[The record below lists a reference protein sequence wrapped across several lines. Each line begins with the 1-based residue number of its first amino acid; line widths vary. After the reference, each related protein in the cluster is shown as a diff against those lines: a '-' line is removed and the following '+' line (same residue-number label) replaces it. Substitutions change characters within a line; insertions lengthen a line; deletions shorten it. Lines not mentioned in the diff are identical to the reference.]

1 MKMKL
6 PMVACLAAAASVIP
20 AGPAAGSSFGVRP
33 AAFTVAVASATT
45 ATGAVDEAVGQGGS
59 TAAGGKFVVSFGSTP
74 EAATA
79 AIEAAGGTV
88 EDVTPQLGVALVTAP
103 DGTFMDKV
111 RAGTGIRD
119 AARNH
124 SVGVSRQG
132 MPHRYAEERLD
143 ADERAEASR
152 GGEAGS
158 LSTHEPGAEPLSGLQ
173 WDMKMI
179 GATPD
184 GAWEETTGKGV
195 DVGIMD
201 TGIDAKHPD
210 IAPNF
215 DAKRSRNFTTDIP
228 DLDGPCEYTDCK
240 DPANVDNDGH
250 GTHVAGIVA
259 AARNDFGIGGVAPD
273 ATLVNVRAGQDSGY
287 FFLYE
292 TVKALVY
299 SGDTH
304 LDVVNMSFYTD
315 PWLFNCTSRDEYV
328 SGTVTDAQL
337 TGQRLTSEL
346 VLGAVKYASDR
357 GVTLVAAAGNEHLDL
372 AAPTRSD
379 ETSPDFPPD
388 TAQPRVVKNTCLNLP
403 TEAPQVI
410 SVSSVGPSGTKAD
423 YSTYGFG
430 DIEIAAPG
438 GSFRDYFGTPQFR
451 TPGNLIL
458 SSYPLQ
464 AAIEQGLADT
474 EGNPADALSIKY
486 CESGTCGFY
495 TYLQGTSMAS
505 PHVVGVAALIVQER
519 GRSTDGGYA
528 LDPKTVARVMLRTA
542 DDHACPV
549 GGVEDYTD
557 EGRTPDWNAVCEG
570 TTENNGLY
578 GEGIVDA
585 ENAVD

>member
-1 MKMKL
+1 MKMKFAT
-6 PMVACLAAAASVIP
+6 VACLAAAAIVLP
-20 AGPAAGSSFGVRP
+20 AGPAAAGSSEHPIGARA
-33 AAFTVAVASATT
+33 AAFTVAVASAT
-45 ATGAVDEAVGQGGS
+45 V
-59 TAAGGKFVVSFGSTP
+59 AGGEFVVSFSGTP

-79 AIEAAGGTV
+79 AIEAAGGKV
-88 EDVTPQLGVALVTAP
+88 KDVTSQVGVALVTAP
-103 DGTFMDKV
+103 DGAFINKV
-111 RAGTGIRD
+111 QAGTGIRG

-124 SVGVSRQG
+124 SVGVGRQG
-132 MPHRYAEERLD
+132 MPHRYSGERLD
-143 ADERAEASR
+143 AAERTQANHDGKAGGSSTR
-152 GGEAGS
+152 GPE
-158 LSTHEPGAEPLSGLQ
+158 AEPLSDLQ
-173 WDMKMI
+173 WDMEMI

-184 GAWEETTGKGV
+184 GAWEKATGKGV

-201 TGIDAKHPD
+201 TGIDAGHPD

-228 DLDGPCEYTDCK
+228 DIDGPCEYQDCK
-240 DPANVDNDGH
+240 DPANVDDGGH

-259 AARNDFGIGGVAPD
+259 AADNDFGIGGVAPD

-299 SGDTH
+299 SGDIH
-304 LDVVNMSFYTD
+304 LDVVNISFYTD
-315 PWLFNCTSRDEYV
+315 PWLYNCTSRDEYV

-337 TGQRLTSEL
+337 TEQRLISEL

-357 GVTLVAAAGNEHLDL
+357 GVTLIAAAGNEHNDL

-379 ETSPDFPPD
+379 EISPVYPPD

-403 TEAPQVI
+403 SEAPQVI
-410 SVSSVGPSGTKAD
+410 NVSSVGPSGTKAD
-423 YSTYGFG
+423 YSSYGFG
-430 DIEIAAPG
+430 DVEIAAPG
-438 GSFRDYFGTPQFR
+438 GWFRDYLGTPQFQ

-464 AAIEQGLADT
+464 AAIEQGLADPK
-474 EGNPADALSIKY
+474 GNPVDDFSIKY
-486 CESGTCGFY
+486 CDHGRCGFY
-495 TYLQGTSMAS
+495 TYLHGTSMAS
-505 PHVVGVAALIVQER
+505 PHAVGVAALIIQER
-519 GRSTDGGYA
+519 GKSTGHGGHA
-528 LDPKTVARVMLRTA
+528 LDPATVARVLLQTA
-542 DDHACPV
+542 NDHACPV

-557 EGRTPDWNAVCEG
+557 EGWTPDWNATCKG

-585 ENAVD
+585 EEAVD

>member
-1 MKMKL
+1 MKKKFPL
-6 PMVACLAAAASVIP
+6 VACLAAAAIVLP
-20 AGPAAGSSFGVRP
+20 AGPAPAGSSSQPPRTL
-33 AAFTVAVASATT
+33 AAGLAAPFNLA
-45 ATGAVDEAVGQGGS
+45 GS
-59 TAAGGKFVVSFGSTP
+59 TAAGGEFVVSFSGTP

-79 AIEAAGGTV
+79 AIQAAGGTV
-88 EDVTPQLGVALVTAP
+88 EDVTSQVGLALVTAP
-103 DGTFMDKV
+103 DGAFMDKV
-111 RAGTGIRD
+111 RAGTGIRG

-124 SVGVSRQG
+124 SVGLSRQG
-132 MPHRYAEERLD
+132 LPHRYAAERFD
-143 ADERAEASR
+143 ATERAQAGR
-152 GGEAGS
+152 AAKAGS
-158 LSTHEPGAEPLSGLQ
+158 PSKHEPGAEPLSGLQ
-173 WDMKMI
+173 WDMEMI

-184 GAWEETTGKGV
+184 SAWKGATGKGV

-201 TGIDAKHPD
+201 TGIDAGHPD

-228 DLDGPCEYTDCK
+228 DLDGPCEYKDCK

-259 AARNDFGIGGVAPD
+259 AADNDFGIGGVAPD

-299 SGDTH
+299 SADIN

-315 PWLFNCTSRDEYV
+315 PWLYNCTSLDEYV

-337 TGQRLTSEL
+337 TEQRLISEL

-357 GVTLVAAAGNEHLDL
+357 GVTLVAAAGNEHIDL

-379 ETSPDFPPD
+379 GTSPDYPPG

-403 TEAPQVI
+403 SEAPQVI

-423 YSTYGFG
+423 YSSYGFG
-430 DIEIAAPG
+430 DVEIAAPG
-438 GSFRDYFGTPQFR
+438 GSFRDYFGTPQFQ

-464 AAIEQGLADT
+464 AAIEQGLADPN
-474 EGNPADALSIKY
+474 GNPVDDFSIRY
-486 CESGTCGFY
+486 CDQGKCGFY

-505 PHVVGVAALIVQER
+505 PHVVGVAALIIQAR
-519 GRSTDGGYA
+519 GESTGHGGYA
-528 LDPKTVARVMLRTA
+528 LDPATVARVLLRTA

-557 EGRTPDWNAVCEG
+557 EGRTPDWNATCEG

-585 ENAVD
+585 EEAVD